1 MDLRGLDERS
11 GFGAP
16 GYVRW
21 LREQETHEAEAAVR
35 AFQAVVVHTLRMSQT
50 ITRTTIMVP
59 SNPKPSILFLL

>member
-21 LREQETHEAEAAVR
+21 LREQEAHEAETAVR
-35 AFQAVVVHTLRMSQT
+35 AFSSRCRSHPADEPDNYQNDNNGSEQ
-50 ITRTTIMVP
+50 
-59 SNPKPSILFLL
+59 S